1 MTNIND
7 LAGYAECGSE
17 NIRGYNTSKGS
28 APKFGILQSIY
39 ITSADVKLTGD
50 FNKKMFVDLQKEGK
64 LDIITGILTSSE
76 SGTDNI
82 YETLDSGQDL
92 KAGDAVYRYDL
103 TFNKGEYF
111 NKAITYLAGSNKR
124 VYLVDRNGN
133 IKLANNGGNYQGF
146 LLSMIDVNKMTMQT
160 DTAASKQ
167 SLKIQFASAQEFTQR
182 AEIIEYSD
190 ELDFNPATLEDK
202 TQAFIK
208 FKTVADADDKIDFE
222 LLVDQGRS
230 SHIVGVSADEA
241 FQLTIN
247 GTKELVKATETS
259 NVYSITKTI
268 ASSDI
273 IELKINKVQED
284 ADGDLYCSAE
294 SKIVVP

>member
-7 LAGYAECGSE
+7 LAGYAQCGSD
-17 NIRGYNTSKGS
+17 NIRGYNTNKGC

-64 LDIITGILTSSE
+64 LDIITGILTSTD

-92 KAGDAVYRYDL
+92 KAGDSVYRYDL
-103 TFNKGEYF
+103 TFNKGMYF
-111 NKAITYLAGSNKR
+111 NKAITHLAGSNKR
-124 VYLVDRNGN
+124 IVLGDRNGN
-133 IKLANNGGNYQGF
+133 VMLANNGGDYQGF
-146 LLSMIDVNKMTMQT
+146 LLTMIDVNKMTMQT

-208 FKTVADADDKIDFE
+208 FKAVADSDDKIDFE

-230 SHIVGVSADEA
+230 SHIVGVTGSKA

-247 GTKELVKATETS
+247 GTKELVEATETS
-259 NVYSITKTI
+259 NVYSIAKTI
-268 ASSDI
+268 ASGDI

-294 SKIVVP
+294 SKILVP